1 VKRGARRLWFVAAA
15 LMVALVVALLW
26 DSDNAA
32 PLQLV
37 FLDVGQGDAVF
48 IRAPEGQTALY
59 DGGRSA
65 TQLLAHLDALGVE
78 RIDLMIAS
86 HADFDHIG
94 GLVQAAQRYPPRF
107 FMDNGIPHTTQAY
120 ANLMAAIEAAGS
132 TYLEATPRTLTLGSL
147 TLRVLPPPFENI
159 DQNDNSVGILL
170 EHGTF
175 RALLSGDA
183 TTRTQRFWQERY
195 PELLPAVVYKAAH
208 HGSRTGDRVEFMRAV
223 SPEVVVI
230 GVGDGN
236 PYGHPHPEALES
248 YRAVAARI
256 YRTDQHGSVT
266 VVVPQG
272 GLAGYRVYT
281 GELNAESSQTRFELF
296 EGVLRSLLRAL
307 EP

>member
-1 VKRGARRLWFVAAA
+1 MKRRRNLWLVAAA
-15 LMVALVVALLW
+15 LLLALVVALLW
-26 DSDNAA
+26 DGDEAA

-59 DGGRSA
+59 DGGRSG
-65 TQLLAHLDALGVE
+65 TRLLAHLEALGVD
-78 RIDLMIAS
+78 RLDLMIAS

-132 TYLEATPRTLTLGSL
+132 TYLEATPRTLTLGSV
-147 TLRVLPPPFENI
+147 TLRVLPPPLDNDE
-159 DQNDNSVGILL
+159 QNDNSVGILL

-183 TTRTQRFWQERY
+183 TTRTQRFWQEQH
-195 PELLPAVVYKAAH
+195 PELLSAVVYKAAH
-208 HGSRTGDRVEFMRAV
+208 HGSRTGDGIAFMQAV
-223 SPEVVVI
+223 SPEAVVI

-236 PYGHPHPEALES
+236 PYGHPHAEALES
-248 YRAVAARI
+248 YQAVAARV
-256 YRTDQHGSVT
+256 YRTDRHGSVT
-266 VVVPQG
+266 VAVPHG

-281 GELNAESSQTRFELF
+281 GELNPELSQTRFEVF
-296 EGVLRSLLRAL
+296 EGVLQSLLRAL